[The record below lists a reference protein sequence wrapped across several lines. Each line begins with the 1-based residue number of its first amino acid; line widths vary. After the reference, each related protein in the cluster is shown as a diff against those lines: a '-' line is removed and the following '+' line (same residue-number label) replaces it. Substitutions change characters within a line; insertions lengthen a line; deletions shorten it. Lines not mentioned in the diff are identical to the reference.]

1 MIIKD
6 KAAKSGTSAKEKAG
20 IKQELDVAFYL
31 RRAFKDHEQV
41 FVFNDLKFRHN
52 QETAQIDHL
61 VFYPYGFVLIES
73 KSITGEVKV
82 NVEEEWTRSYNGK
95 WQGMPSPIKQV
106 ELQQRLFREMLFEH
120 KAELLGN
127 NLGLMQEG
135 FGGRCWNNLC
145 AVSSN
150 AIIDREVM
158 PNKIS
163 KQIVKS
169 EFLVEKLNSI
179 LKLRNAVFNAI
190 NILDTRPKFT
200 QSEMATICKFILS
213 QDVVE
218 KASRKITPQLS
229 TAPNFNIAADKTPSA
244 LSTSVLKNDAV
255 WQAPTDKEA
264 PKLEAAAS
272 PPSSL
277 PSPIKKLQLT
287 CKKCGLGP
295 KLTAS
300 YGKYGYYI
308 VCDNCSGNTSMK
320 QSCPSCKSKKTKV
333 SKKREIYTLNCQECE
348 VAIGLVV

>member
-6 KAAKSGTSAKEKAG
+6 KAAKSGSSAKEKAG

-82 NVEEEWTRSYNGK
+82 NAEEEWTRSYNSK

-120 KAELLGN
+120 KAEMLGKV
-127 NLGLMQEG
+127 LGLRQEG
-135 FGGRCWNNLC
+135 FGGRCWDNLC

-150 AIIDREVM
+150 AIIDRKAM

-179 LKLRNAVFNAI
+179 MKLRNKILNAI
-190 NILDTRPKFT
+190 NIIESRPKFKP
-200 QSEMATICKFILS
+200 SEMATICNFILS

-229 TAPNFNIAADKTPSA
+229 TVPDLNITVDKTSSV
-244 LSTSVLKNDAV
+244 LSTSVLDNEVV

-264 PKLEAAAS
+264 SILEAAAS
-272 PPSSL
+272 

-300 YGKYGYYI
+300 YGKYGYYT

-320 QSCPSCKSKKTKV
+320 QACPSCKSKKTKV
-333 SKKREIYTLNCQECE
+333 SKKREIYTLSCQECE
-348 VAIGLVV
+348 VVIGLVV

>member
-1 MIIKD
+1 LIIKD
-6 KAAKSGTSAKEKAG
+6 KAIKSGNSAQEKAG

-31 RRAFKDHEQV
+31 RRAFKDHDQV

-61 VFYPYGFVLIES
+61 VLYPYGFVLIES

-82 NVEEEWTRSYNGK
+82 NAQEEWTRSYNGK

-106 ELQQRLFREMLFEH
+106 ELQQLLFREMLLEY
-120 KAELLGN
+120 KAEMLGN

-135 FGGRCWNNLC
+135 FGGLCWDNLC

-150 AIIDREVM
+150 AIIDREAM
-158 PNKIS
+158 PNNIS
-163 KQIVKS
+163 KQIAKS

-179 LKLRNAVFNAI
+179 MKLRNPVLRAI
-190 NILDTRPKFT
+190 NVLDTRPKFK
-200 QSEMATICKFILS
+200 QSEMATICTFILS

-218 KASRKITPQLS
+218 KAKNKVTPQPSRAENL
-229 TAPNFNIAADKTPSA
+229 NIKATNTSPIADT
-244 LSTSVLKNDAV
+244 LRLNNDAV
-255 WQAPTDKEA
+255 WKAPTDK
-264 PKLEAAAS
+264 KLATLVVAAVAAS
-272 PPSSL
+272 GSVET
-277 PSPIKKLQLT
+277 LQLT

-300 YGKYGYYI
+300 YGKYGYYT

-333 SKKREIYTLNCQECE
+333 SKKRESYTLNCQECE
-348 VAIGLVV
+348 VSTALVI